1 MATCKLIL
9 GCDAG
14 NGFVKVSANVV
25 FSIQP
30 QPISVKIPSYIQ
42 EVAVDDL
49 KETPFPN
56 SIDGAIVQYIS
67 GDRKDLCGTAWLCGT
82 TAYINFPK
90 TRQAIVETSLGK
102 VDYGLQL
109 LLAALGQLGEKAL
122 PSGNYPTHLCVS
134 VHDRQVYSKRIVSA
148 YNGEHNVIIN
158 DTPHTFI
165 IKCGCVEEGM
175 GAIYNLRAQGLLGT
189 QQNIIVTDLGYGT
202 TITQAYTRTTKGYE
216 TVPNSLLILK
226 SGVYDL
232 ITSIAHHESLVSAKA
247 LGGRGDVE
255 VIRTSIERYTALKAA
270 GQTPT
275 MYYGNTLI
283 DLEPAYKASI
293 KKWFNACLVK
303 TAGAVEQ
310 WQHTSTNYII
320 GGGSKL
326 PGLSTVLT
334 EVNPITGKPRYV
346 LSNDS
351 QFINALGL
359 GKIAGTFK

>member
-1 MATCKLIL
+1 MATCKLTL

-14 NGFVKVSANVV
+14 NGFVKISANAV
-25 FSIQP
+25 FSTQP
-30 QPISVKIPSYIQ
+30 QPINIKIPSYIQ
-42 EVAVDDL
+42 EVDGRTL
-49 KETPFPN
+49 EETPFPN
-56 SIDGAIVQYIS
+56 TIDGAIVQYIS
-67 GDRKDLCGTAWLCGT
+67 GDRKDLQGTAWLCGT
-82 TAYINFPK
+82 TAYNNFPN
-90 TRQAIVETSLGK
+90 TRQAIVETSDGK

-122 PSGNYPTHLCVS
+122 PSGNYPTNLCVS
-134 VHDRQVYSKRIVSA
+134 VHDRQVYSKRIVGA
-148 YNGEHNVIIN
+148 YNGEHNVIVN
-158 DTPHTFI
+158 DTPYTFI

-175 GAIYNLRAQGLLGT
+175 GAIYNLKSQGLVGT

-216 TVPNSLLILK
+216 TVPSSLLILK

-232 ITSIAHHESLVSAKA
+232 IKAIAHHESLVSAK
-247 LGGRGDVE
+247 GSRGDIE
-255 VIRTSIERYTALKAA
+255 VIRTSIERYTAMKAS

-283 DLEPAYKASI
+283 DIEPAYKASI

-326 PGLSTVLT
+326 PGLSSVLT
-334 EVNPITGKPRYV
+334 EVNPLTGKPRYV
-346 LSNDS
+346 LSAES
-351 QFINALGL
+351 QFINAIGL
-359 GKIAGTFK
+359 GKLAGTFK